1 MTPEHQTAL
10 SPRSR
15 IYRLIPVSWC
25 ILIIS
30 SFLWSCSP
38 PAGAGLTGVS
48 ESEVL
53 PEWRAL
59 DSTVAAAVSAHH
71 IPGAVLLIARDG
83 RIRLHRAYGTS
94 DPKNGTTMEKDALF
108 RICSQTKAITA
119 TAAMILWERGLLD
132 LDAPV
137 GRYLPAFEGIGI
149 LDSLRPDTTFTTHP
163 SAAPL
168 TIRHL
173 MTHTAGIPYGEIGD
187 PRFEQIYA
195 QRDIV
200 DLFPRDGRTTRENAD
215 LLGATCLAHEP
226 GTQWTYGLGLDILVA
241 VIEVASGE
249 AYASF
254 LQRELLDP
262 LGMEDTHFVVPEAKA
277 DRLVA
282 VSEPDSSAVGWK
294 PHAHQAYSTDYPLHA
309 DWPLCG
315 GGAGLTSTALDY
327 ARFLQLYLDRGN
339 SPAGRILQE
348 ATVDSIMAD
357 QAPGLVQGWQQG
369 LAFGV
374 RGAPESPGAFFWG
387 GYFNTTGFGDPTNGT
402 SVVLMKQT
410 YGARTDQTGSA
421 VNALMAP

>member
-1 MTPEHQTAL
+1 MSLNAAFECSNRPRGVKQRAVWWSIVL
-10 SPRSR
+10 ISP
-15 IYRLIPVSWC
+15 L
-25 ILIIS
+25 
-30 SFLWSCSP
+30 LWSCTH
-38 PAGAGLTGVS
+38 ATDAGLTMAE
-48 ESEVL
+48 ESEW
-53 PEWRAL
+53 PGEWQTL
-59 DSTVAAAVSAHH
+59 DSIIGSAVAEGH

-83 RIRLHRAYGTS
+83 QTGVYRAYGTS
-94 DPKNGTTMEKDALF
+94 DPMTGAPMEKDALF

-119 TAAMILWERGLLD
+119 TAAMILWERGQLD

-137 GRYLPAFEGIGI
+137 AQYLPSFEGIGI
-149 LDSLRPDTTFTTHP
+149 LDTLRPDTTFITRP
-163 SAAPL
+163 SAGPL

-195 QRDIV
+195 HRDIV
-200 DLFPRDGRTTRENAD
+200 DLFPRDGRTTRDNAD
-215 LLGATCLAHEP
+215 RLGATCLAHEP

-249 AYASF
+249 PYNRF
-254 LQRELLDP
+254 LQREILDP
-262 LGMEDTHFVVPEAKA
+262 LEMVDTHFVVPEAKA

-282 VSEPDSSAVGWK
+282 VSEPDPSSAGWK
-294 PHAHQAYSTDYPLHA
+294 PHDHRVYSTDYPLHA
-309 DWPLCG
+309 EWPLCG

-339 SPAGRILQE
+339 SPGGRILQE

-357 QAPGLVQGWQQG
+357 QAPGLVQGWHQG

-374 RGAPESPGAFFWG
+374 RGTPEVPGAFFWS
-387 GYFNTTGFGDPTNGT
+387 GYFNTTGFGDPANGT

-410 YGARTDQTGSA
+410 YGARTDQTGAA